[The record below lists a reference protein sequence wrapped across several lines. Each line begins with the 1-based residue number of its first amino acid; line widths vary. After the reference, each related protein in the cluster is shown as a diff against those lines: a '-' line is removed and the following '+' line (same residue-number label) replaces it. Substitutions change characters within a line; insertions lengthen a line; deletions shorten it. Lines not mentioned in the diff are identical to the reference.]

1 MRLTLAF
8 GGVQRAVLGPLR
20 QVVEGGGVVPAVD
33 QQHGVGVTVVVPGDR
48 LESLRSGGVPD
59 RKLSKETKA

>member
-1 MRLTLAF
+1 M
-8 GGVQRAVLGPLR
+8 
-20 QVVEGGGVVPAVD
+20 EGGGVVPAVD

-59 RKLSKETKA
+59 RKLSKDMFAKVSQIENCQKKTKS

>member
-1 MRLTLAF
+1 M
-8 GGVQRAVLGPLR
+8 QRAVLGPLG
-20 QVVEGGGVVPAVD
+20 QVVEGGGVIPAVD

-48 LESLRSGGVPD
+48 LEPLRSSGVPD

>member
-1 MRLTLAF
+1 M
-8 GGVQRAVLGPLR
+8 
-20 QVVEGGGVVPAVD
+20 EGGGVVPAVD

-48 LESLRSGGVPD
+48 LEPLRSSGVPD